1 MAIDFC
7 LWLPQDTN
15 PIFLFNKEMILSDR
29 APTIPKTT
37 FSIENEMELK
47 VEESLMMPAVF
58 HTVASRT
65 QLAVVQANFCSDL
78 MTNLCPLRFTQ
89 FYTSML
95 IHTVLY
101 Q

>member
-1 MAIDFC
+1 
-7 LWLPQDTN
+7 
-15 PIFLFNKEMILSDR
+15 MILCDR

-65 QLAVVQANFCSDL
+65 QLAVVSFS
-78 MTNLCPLRFTQ
+78 TGTEVVTQ
-89 FYTSML
+89 LSG
-95 IHTVLY
+95 VVA
-101 Q
+101 